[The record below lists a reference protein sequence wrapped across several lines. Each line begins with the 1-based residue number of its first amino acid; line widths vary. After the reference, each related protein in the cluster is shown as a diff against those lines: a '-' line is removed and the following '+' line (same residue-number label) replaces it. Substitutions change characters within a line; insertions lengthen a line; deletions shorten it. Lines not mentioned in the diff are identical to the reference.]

1 MNYRKRKSVIVK
13 HSSQEVPCKV
23 DKLDEEITTKS
34 VKTVQEVK
42 TMEVDNSLVQID
54 AVEKVKLDLDIP
66 AINAMCTNYLVQEEK
81 THLEIIKITFTK
93 TWDEISFGERI
104 MTDYITFCQT
114 KKEFTSE
121 YFETSNR
128 QIR

>member
-1 MNYRKRKSVIVK
+1 MIVK
-13 HSSQEVPCKV
+13 PSSQEVPCKV
-23 DKLDEEITTKS
+23 DKLDEEISTMS

-42 TMEVDNSLVQID
+42 TEEVDNSLVQIN

-104 MTDYITFCQT
+104 MTDYTKFCQT

>member
-13 HSSQEVPCKV
+13 HTSQEVPCKV
-23 DKLDEEITTKS
+23 DKLDEEKSIKS

-42 TMEVDNSLVQID
+42 TEVVDTT

-66 AINAMCTNYLVQEEK
+66 AINAMCTSYLVQEEK
-81 THLEIIKITFTK
+81 THLEIIRITFTK
-93 TWDEISFGERI
+93 TWDEISFGQRI
-104 MTDYITFCQT
+104 MTDYTRFCQT

-121 YFETSNR
+121 YFEISNR

>member
-1 MNYRKRKSVIVK
+1 MIVK

-23 DKLDEEITTKS
+23 DKLDEEITMKS

-42 TMEVDNSLVQID
+42 TEEVDNSLVQIN

-93 TWDEISFGERI
+93 AWDDISLGERI
-104 MTDYITFCQT
+104 MTDYTKFCQT
-114 KKEFTSE
+114 KKKFTSE
-121 YFETSNR
+121 YFLTANR

>member
-1 MNYRKRKSVIVK
+1 MRTD
-13 HSSQEVPCKV
+13 QEVRI
-23 DKLDEEITTKS
+23 E
-34 VKTVQEVK
+34 
-42 TMEVDNSLVQID
+42 EVDTSLIQINP
-54 AVEKVKLDLDIP
+54 VENVKLDLDIP
-66 AINAMCTNYLVQEEK
+66 AINAKCTNYLVQEEK

-104 MTDYITFCQT
+104 MTDYIKFCQT

-121 YFETSNR
+121 YFETTNR

>member
-1 MNYRKRKSVIVK
+1 MIVK

-23 DKLDEEITTKS
+23 DKLDEEINMKS
-34 VKTVQEVK
+34 VKNEVK
-42 TMEVDNSLVQID
+42 TEEVDNSLVQIN

-81 THLEIIKITFTK
+81 THLEMIKITFTK

-104 MTDYITFCQT
+104 MTDYTKFCQT
-114 KKEFTSE
+114 KKEFCSE